1 MPQFYITN
9 ESTEDTLDSTDSLQD
24 AVRLAREAAKQGQ
37 VGEPVSILESE
48 GRAIRQFVLMADG
61 TVAEHAIAHQ
71 AKRSASREEEFGKP
85 L

>member
-61 TVAEHAIAHQ
+61 TVAEHAITHQ
-71 AKRSASREEEFGKP
+71 AKRSA
-85 L
+85 